1 MAGTSAISVLPGP
14 VAVLLLLLSIAVLTV
29 CLDRIRWWS
38 RWWRERAPRRRQWQ
52 QELERTEANPEERL
66 EDWQLAMAFGEPLL
80 RAAADTRLPRTQ
92 RTACLVGVSLLVTVL
107 VMTYS
112 RGGLLAFAA
121 GLAVLLALDADR
133 VRTLTHLGAA
143 LLAALLP
150 LIVALGRPDLST
162 NFIPVQRRTD
172 DGIDL
177 PMFATVPHTELV
189 THMQQAALR
198 LLSLEPTRV

>member
-80 RAAADTRLPRTQ
+80 RAAAVLAPLLG
-92 RTACLVGVSLLVTVL
+92 LVGTVFALMQVLARLGPDLTLPAGTNLESYGQVLLSTAL
-107 VMTYS
+107 
-112 RGGLLAFAA
+112 GLLISLVASA
-121 GLAVLLALDADR
+121 GLELNR
-133 VRTLTHLGAA
+133 GVRHWQ
-143 LLAALLP
+143 
-150 LIVALGRPDLST
+150 IGRLER
-162 NFIPVQRRTD
+162 QWRRQ
-172 DGIDL
+172 GRRQ
-177 PMFATVPHTELV
+177 P
-189 THMQQAALR
+189 
-198 LLSLEPTRV
+198 